1 LISNTQDMSIKVHL
15 YSNLRRYTDNRET
28 VHVRGSTVGECLH
41 DLVVQYPPV
50 AQFLFDENGS
60 LLEKVFVSI
69 NLESTYR
76 EKISTP
82 VEENDEMYL
91 ILIVAGG

>member
-1 LISNTQDMSIKVHL
+1 MISNAPDMSIKVHL

-28 VHVRGSTVGECLH
+28 VHVCGSTVGECLH
-41 DLVVQYPPV
+41 DLVLQYPPV
-50 AQFLFDENGS
+50 APFLFDENGS

-76 EKISTP
+76 EKISAP
-82 VEENDEMYL
+82 VKDTDELYL